1 MSDLIDAETVQ
12 THRRICPFCEQNC
25 ATLVKVDHS
34 TGQVLQ
40 VRGDKDD
47 PLSQGFVCPKSVA
60 VKDLHHDPDRLRGP
74 MVKRNGKFE
83 PIGWDEAYDLAAEKL
98 REVQGRHGSD
108 AVGFYAG
115 TSIGHVQGIAL
126 YTPTLLTALQTTQIF
141 SSSSVDC
148 HPHFLVAAAMFGAL
162 SSLPV
167 PDIDNCDYLVVI
179 GANPYQSNGS
189 FLTAPNVPGRL
200 RAIQERGGK
209 VVVIDPRRTETAKAA
224 DWHLP
229 IEPSADAALLL
240 AIVRTLFEEG
250 QIKLRHIELYARNVE
265 RLKHLAKPFT
275 PERVALA
282 TGIDATDIRRL
293 AREISEAD
301 RACVYGRLGSSM
313 QSFGSV
319 TNWLINAINALT
331 GNLDRVGGAMFAN
344 AVFDPVILSQRY
356 ADGSIPYGRYQS
368 RVSQFPELAGQFPAG
383 LMIEEMETP
392 GEGQIKALISM
403 GANPVISNANGGG
416 RLSKA
421 LEELEF
427 MLSFDIYINETTRH
441 ADLILPSPS
450 QLSHSDFML
459 FYAMFAVHGYTKYA
473 APIFDLQPNERH
485 DSEAI
490 CEIVARLSGITR
502 QQADENTLRMVF
514 DQLRAEGQPV
524 LSKMSFEQL
533 LQHLGSEEGED
544 RIFDMLL
551 RAGQYGDNFGERP
564 EGLTLAKLKEHGEAM
579 DFGPLQPRIADMIH
593 LPDGKIDFAPE
604 LLVADLARL
613 EEWLDEDRSNQ
624 LRLVGR
630 RQVRS
635 CNTWMHNFPSLAKG
649 PELCVLLINPH
660 DANERGITDG
670 MKVTLRSSQGQ
681 VRVPVRLSDE
691 MRRGVISLPHG
702 WGHDD
707 PEVPGQPYAKS
718 RPGANYNLL
727 ADEKLIDVP
736 SGNINLNY
744 IPVDIVVETA

>member
-1 MSDLIDAETVQ
+1 MPDLIDAEAVK

-47 PLSQGFVCPKSVA
+47 PLSKGFVCPKSVA

-98 REVQGRHGSD
+98 REVKGKYGSD

-148 HPHFLVAAAMFGAL
+148 HPHFLVSTVMFGAL

-167 PDIDNCDYLVVI
+167 PDIDNCDYLVII

-189 FLTAPNVPGRL
+189 FLTAPNVPRRL
-200 RAIQERGGK
+200 RAIQERSGK

-224 DWHLP
+224 DWYLA

-240 AIVRTLFEEG
+240 AIINILFEEERVT
-250 QIKLRHIELYARNVE
+250 LRHIENYARNIE
-265 RLKHLAKPFT
+265 TLKQLAETFT
-275 PERVALA
+275 PERVSSA
-282 TGIDATDIRRL
+282 TGIAAVDIRRL
-293 AREISEAD
+293 AREISEAN

-313 QSFGSV
+313 QSFGSI

-356 ADGSIPYGRYQS
+356 ADGSVPYGRYYS
-368 RVSQFPELAGQFPAG
+368 RVSKFPELSGQFPAG

-392 GEGQIKALISM
+392 GEGQIKALITM
-403 GANPVISNANGGG
+403 GANPVISSANGGG
-416 RLSKA
+416 RLGKA
-421 LEELEF
+421 LEDLEF
-427 MLSFDIYINETTRH
+427 MISFDIYINETTCH

-459 FYAMFAVHGYTKYA
+459 FYAMFTVRGYTKYA

-485 DSEAI
+485 DSEVI

-524 LSKMSFEQL
+524 LGKMSFEQL
-533 LQHLGSEEGED
+533 LQHLGSEEGEE

-551 RAGQYGDNFGERP
+551 RSGQYGDHFGNRP
-564 EGLTLAKLKEHGEAM
+564 EGLTLAKLKEHGQAM
-579 DFGPLQPRIADMIH
+579 DFGPLRPRIADMLH

-604 LLVADLARL
+604 LLVADVARL
-613 EEWLDEDRSNQ
+613 EEWLGEDRSNQ
-624 LRLVGR
+624 LRLIGR

-649 PELCVLLINPH
+649 PELCVLLINPD
-660 DANERGITDG
+660 DARERGISDG
-670 MKVTLRSSQGQ
+670 SKVTLKSNQG
-681 VRVPVRLSDE
+681 RVSVPARLSDE
-691 MRRGVISLPHG
+691 MRRGVVSLPHG

-707 PEVPGQPYAKS
+707 PKVPGQANAKA
-718 RPGANYNLL
+718 RPGANSNLL

-736 SGNINLNY
+736 SGNLNLNY
-744 IPVDIVVETA
+744 IPVDVAIESV